1 MGPSQR
7 SSQKRSLIL
16 RLLGDG
22 LLTRAFRAM
31 ASKVE
36 LLVNKICWVALI
48 LVVQLV
54 PEIFSF
60 WVSSGKFLSFFTLV
74 HLNFLIFCDVNFL
87 EKWPNFG
94 LNFLFW
100 AKLGV

>member
-22 LLTRAFRAM
+22 LLIRAM

-60 WVSSGKFLSFFTLV
+60 WVSSGKFLSLFTLV
-74 HLNFLIFCDVNFL
+74 HLNFLIFGYVNFL
-87 EKWPNFG
+87 ENGPI
-94 LNFLFW
+94 
-100 AKLGV
+100 LG

>member
-22 LLTRAFRAM
+22 LLIRAM

-74 HLNFLIFCDVNFL
+74 HLNFLIFCDVNFFQSG
-87 EKWPNFG
+87 PI
-94 LNFLFW
+94 
-100 AKLGV
+100 LG